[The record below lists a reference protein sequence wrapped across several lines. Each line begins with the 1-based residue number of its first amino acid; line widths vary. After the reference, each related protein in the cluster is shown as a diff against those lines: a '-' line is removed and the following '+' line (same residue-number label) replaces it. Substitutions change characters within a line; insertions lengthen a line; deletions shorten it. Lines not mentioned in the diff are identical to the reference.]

1 MAQSAAQP
9 AATGQTVEAYV
20 AQTMD
25 EAPMGPIHW
34 WVLAL
39 VSSGLFFDVL
49 DFTIFGAL
57 VPDLL
62 KSGFV
67 TGAQVPWIGSV
78 TVAGLFVGSL
88 GQGEFTDRFGRKAV
102 YQFNLLLF
110 GLATIIAAL
119 PPMPS
124 LGFNPGYNWLLFFR
138 FLAGVGLGA
147 EQPLCYAYV
156 TEYSPKR
163 IRGRLTAFMQFI
175 GGAWPWPLGVLLV
188 LAFRDSIGWRG
199 IWIIIGIG
207 ALVIFVLRFSLP
219 ESPRWLATHGQG
231 QRALDILQRMGLR
244 TVPLNTLATDA
255 ASSAHSDPFGVV
267 LSRYPGRIIAGMVCF
282 YAFFSI
288 ALGLGAWLPNILVER
303 GFTIAKSLNSI
314 FWITL
319 AFPIASAFMMFSLE
333 YFGRKPTAVVAF
345 ILTGIFG
352 LWWANVPS
360 TPQVVS
366 IGFIFQIYTII
377 QPETFVL
384 VIGFIMIFF
393 TQLAG
398 NSATI
403 FISEVFPT
411 NARASGFG
419 LCAAA
424 GRVGAFV
431 AIPSIL
437 WIKNGWGLNAVF
449 IAMAVMVAI
458 AAFAV
463 TRVGPEAKGLALDE
477 IAPPTA

>member
-1 MAQSAAQP
+1 MV
-9 AATGQTVEAYV
+9 QTTAERV
-20 AQTMD
+20 APTQTIEGFVGETLD
-25 EAPMGPIHW
+25 NARMGPIHW
-34 WVLAL
+34 RVLGL
-39 VSSGLFFDVL
+39 VASGLFFDVM

-67 TGAQVPWIGSV
+67 TQAQVPWIGSV
-78 TVAGLFVGSL
+78 TVAGLFVGTL

-110 GLATIIAAL
+110 GLATIVAAL
-119 PPMPS
+119 PPIPS
-124 LGFNPGYNWLLFFR
+124 IGFDPGYSWLLVFR
-138 FLAGVGLGA
+138 FIAGIGLGA
-147 EQPLCYAYV
+147 EQPLCFSYIA
-156 TEYSPKR
+156 EYSPKN
-163 IRGRLTAFMQFI
+163 IRGRLTALMQFI
-175 GGAWPWPLGVLLV
+175 GGAWPWPVGVLLT

-231 QRALDILQRMGLR
+231 QRALDLLQRMGLR
-244 TVPLNTLATDA
+244 TVPIGSLRSDA
-255 ASSAHSDPFGVV
+255 ASNTRSDPLGVV
-267 LSRYPGRIIAGMVCF
+267 LRQYPGRVIAGMACF

-303 GFTIAKSLNSI
+303 GFTVAKSLNSI

-319 AFPIASAFMMFSLE
+319 AFPCASAFMMYSLE
-333 YFGRKPTAVVAF
+333 RFGRKPTASIAF
-345 ILTGIFG
+345 ILTGVFG
-352 LWWANVPS
+352 LLWANATSEAMVLA
-360 TPQVVS
+360 
-366 IGFIFQIYTII
+366 IGFA
-377 QPETFVL
+377 
-384 VIGFIMIFF
+384 MIFF

-398 NSATI
+398 NSAQI

-419 LCAAA
+419 MCAAA

-437 WIKNGWGLNAVF
+437 WIKDGWGLNAVF
-449 IAMAVMVAI
+449 LAIAAMVAI
-458 AAFAV
+458 AAVAV
-463 TRVGPEAKGLALDE
+463 TRVGPEARGLSLDE
-477 IAPPTA
+477 IAPPTG

>member
-1 MAQSAAQP
+1 MAQSGAAAQ
-9 AATGQTVEAYV
+9 TIEAFV
-20 AQTMD
+20 SEQLDGAR
-25 EAPMGPIHW
+25 MGPIHW
-34 WVLAL
+34 QVLTL
-39 VSSGLFFDVL
+39 VASGLFFDVM

-67 TGAQVPWIGSV
+67 TQAQVPWIGSV
-78 TVAGLFVGSL
+78 TVAGLFVGTL

-119 PPMPS
+119 PPIPS
-124 LGFNPGYNWLLFFR
+124 IGFDPGYNWLLVFR

-147 EQPLCYAYV
+147 EQPLCFSYIA
-156 TEYSPKR
+156 EYSPKN

-175 GGAWPWPLGVLLV
+175 GGAWPWPLGVLLT
-188 LAFRDSIGWRG
+188 LALRDSVGWRG

-207 ALVIFVLRFSLP
+207 ALVVFVLRFTLP

-231 QRALDILQRMGLR
+231 QRALDLLQRMGLR
-244 TVPLNTLATDA
+244 SVPLNTLRTDA
-255 ASSAHSDPFGVV
+255 ASDAHGDPFGVV
-267 LSRYPGRIIAGMVCF
+267 LRQYPGRVIAGMACF

-288 ALGLGAWLPNILVER
+288 ALGLGAWMPNILVER

-319 AFPIASAFMMFSLE
+319 AFPIASAFMMYSLE
-333 YFGRKPTAVVAF
+333 RFGRKPTAVIAF
-345 ILTGIFG
+345 IMTGVFG
-352 LWWANVPS
+352 LLWANAAS
-360 TPQVVS
+360 
-366 IGFIFQIYTII
+366 
-377 QPETFVL
+377 EAMVL
-384 VIGFIMIFF
+384 VVGFVMIFF

-398 NSATI
+398 NSAQI

-419 LCAAA
+419 MCAAA

-463 TRVGPEAKGLALDE
+463 TQVGPEAKGLALDE

>member
-1 MAQSAAQP
+1 MAQTTAERVAP
-9 AATGQTVEAYV
+9 
-20 AQTMD
+20 AQTIEGFVGETMD
-25 EAPMGPIHW
+25 NARMGPIHW
-34 WVLAL
+34 RVLGL
-39 VSSGLFFDVL
+39 VASGLFFDVM

-67 TGAQVPWIGSV
+67 TQAQVPWIGSV
-78 TVAGLFVGSL
+78 TVAGLFVGTL

-110 GLATIIAAL
+110 GLATIVAAL

-124 LGFNPGYNWLLFFR
+124 IGFDPGYTWLLVFR
-138 FLAGVGLGA
+138 FIAGIGLGA
-147 EQPLCYAYV
+147 EQPLCFSYIA
-156 TEYSPKR
+156 EYSPKN

-175 GGAWPWPLGVLLV
+175 GGAWPWPVGVLLT
-188 LAFRDSIGWRG
+188 LALRDSIGWRG

-231 QRALDILQRMGLR
+231 QRALDLLQRMGLR
-244 TVPLNTLATDA
+244 TVPISSLRSDA
-255 ASSAHSDPFGVV
+255 ASNTRSDPLGVV
-267 LSRYPGRIIAGMVCF
+267 LRQYPGRVIAGMACF

-303 GFTIAKSLNSI
+303 GFTVAKSLNSI

-319 AFPIASAFMMFSLE
+319 AFPCASAFMMYSLE
-333 YFGRKPTAVVAF
+333 RFGRKPTAAVAF
-345 ILTGIFG
+345 VLTGVFG
-352 LWWANVPS
+352 LWWANATTEGMVLA
-360 TPQVVS
+360 
-366 IGFIFQIYTII
+366 IGFA
-377 QPETFVL
+377 
-384 VIGFIMIFF
+384 MIFF

-398 NSATI
+398 NSAQI

-419 LCAAA
+419 MCAAA

-437 WIKNGWGLNAVF
+437 WIKDGWGLNAVF
-449 IAMAVMVAI
+449 VAIAAMVAI
-458 AAFAV
+458 AAVAV
-463 TRVGPEAKGLALDE
+463 TRVGPEARGLSLDE
-477 IAPPTA
+477 IAPPTG